1 MQKSKIEW
9 TDYVANP
16 VKGICQH
23 QCPYCY
29 AKRMYKRFK
38 WNPEIRLDY
47 FAFEGLNK
55 IKIVEDGGYIHPK
68 IFIGSTHDIFGEWIP
83 SKWIES
89 FILKAV
95 QHPEYIFIFLTK
107 NPKRYSDFD
116 FPKNA
121 WIGYSTTGTL
131 FHKWDERHSDNIK
144 FVSLEPMQHRMDAI
158 LEGYAQRIDFDW
170 LIIGQETGNRK
181 GKHIITS
188 DELRDTIEFAR
199 KASMNVFVKNILKCH
214 FDYMMCQTLKELPQE
229 FPGESTSPL

>member
-1 MQKSKIEW
+1 
-9 TDYVANP
+9 
-16 VKGICQH
+16 
-23 QCPYCY
+23 
-29 AKRMYKRFK
+29 MYKRFK

-55 IKIVEDGGYIHPK
+55 IKIVDDGGYIHPK

-121 WIGYSTTGTL
+121 WIGYSTTGSL
-131 FHKWDERHSDNIK
+131 YHEWDNRHKENIK
-144 FVSLEPMQHRMDAI
+144 FVSIEPMMGEIVNTAYLHDTQ
-158 LEGYAQRIDFDW
+158 W
-170 LIIGQETGNRK
+170 VIIGAETGNRK
-181 GKHIITS
+181 DKVKLDNQWLYDALFILDDNKIP
-188 DELRDTIEFAR
+188 
-199 KASMNVFVKNILKCH
+199 VFIKNNAGGIRQDYPENGGIL
-214 FDYMMCQTLKELPQE
+214 
-229 FPGESTSPL
+229 